1 MRRRAV
7 DLRRQA
13 RARGKHQQRENR
25 TPRTQHGHDGRPPSG
40 EIGLCLFRL
49 TDETRRRLRH
59 RILDCDRAAPDISR
73 WKRCQRMRWRPRAA
87 SRRRSRES
95 CLNTVRGQPFSGSKC
110 CRAIESTMHNIELY
124 FGSTEE
130 LNSSEQQA
138 LERVVRWLAE
148 HEQAA
153 VILCDISVNG
163 RQVDILVGTET
174 TTLQLEVK
182 GFRAP
187 VTGQENGEWTLN
199 YADGSTRRVGNGYV
213 QALRNNQALRNA
225 MSEHRPDGEAVS
237 YPKGAVLFEPEIPP
251 GSNLRIHVDPRVEI
265 CGADALELLL
275 STRGRAPWPLAWLRA
290 FAHERE
296 LIPRAIPVATT
307 ARTVERASAP
317 TWEVVAMPVAS
328 IVKAAEVVEA
338 AEPASSRAPAPVRPA
353 SRSADENTTFTVAPR
368 PAAERGHVSQD
379 TARHAPLATARAGGH
394 TPFGSGDAIARR
406 PKRRRTVLR
415 YASVAIA
422 AAAIAYA
429 AAHRHRAAT
438 VAATPAAASQP
449 VEHTARAPAKAPR
462 GERHGAVRQA
472 AHESRAPVTSASPN
486 DTVTAAHTRADETR
500 APVAAVAAMAAP
512 ATSAITCPAG
522 VDRLGC
528 NGRTGTLAAPEC
540 PPAFHAQGN
549 TCVRDREN

>member
-1 MRRRAV
+1 
-7 DLRRQA
+7 
-13 RARGKHQQRENR
+13 
-25 TPRTQHGHDGRPPSG
+25 
-40 EIGLCLFRL
+40 
-49 TDETRRRLRH
+49 
-59 RILDCDRAAPDISR
+59 
-73 WKRCQRMRWRPRAA
+73 
-87 SRRRSRES
+87 
-95 CLNTVRGQPFSGSKC
+95 
-110 CRAIESTMHNIELY
+110 MHNLELY
-124 FGSTEE
+124 FGSTEK

-138 LERVVRWLAE
+138 LERVLRWLAE

-153 VILCDISVNG
+153 VILCDVSVNG

-199 YADGSTRRVGNGYV
+199 YADGSTRRVGNGYL

-237 YPKGAVLFEPEIPP
+237 YPKGAVLFEPRIPP
-251 GSNLRIHVDPRVEI
+251 GSNLHIRVDPRVEI

-275 STRGRAPWPLAWLRA
+275 STRGREPWPLAWLRA

-296 LIPRAIPVATT
+296 LIPRAIPGATA

-317 TWEVVAMPVAS
+317 AWEVVAMPVAN
-328 IVKAAEVVEA
+328 IVKVAEVVEA
-338 AEPASSRAPAPVRPA
+338 AEPAASRAPATVRHA
-353 SRSADENTTFTVAPR
+353 SRAADENRTFTVAPR

-379 TARHAPLATARAGGH
+379 TARHAPLATASAGRHAPLATASAGRH

-449 VEHTARAPAKAPR
+449 VGHTARASAKAPR
-462 GERHGAVRQA
+462 SERHGAVRQA
-472 AHESRAPVTSASPN
+472 AHESRAPVASAAPN
-486 DTVTAAHTRADETR
+486 DMVAAAHARANDAR
-500 APVAAVAAMAAP
+500 APVEAVAAMAAP